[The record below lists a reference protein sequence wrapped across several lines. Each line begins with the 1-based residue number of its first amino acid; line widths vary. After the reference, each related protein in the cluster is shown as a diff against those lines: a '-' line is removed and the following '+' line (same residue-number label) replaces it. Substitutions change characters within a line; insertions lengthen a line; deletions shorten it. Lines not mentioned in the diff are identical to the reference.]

1 MIKSSLTQDPERL
14 QKLSDLADAITQQ
27 LKSKQKSEVVV
38 ICTHNSRRSH
48 IGQVML
54 RKAAV
59 ESGLKGIETHS
70 GGTEVTAMNERV
82 AKAFE
87 GLGFDVDKKGNSD
100 NPLYTIAWDE
110 SDEDRI
116 EGLHSKVYDDP
127 ENPQSD
133 FIALI
138 VCSSA
143 DTYCPFVKG
152 AAHRIYLPYEDPKNF
167 DDTDQEATAYLNK
180 ITEIG
185 AEMRYVVEKTQ
196 SSSH

>member
-1 MIKSSLTQDPERL
+1 MENTILTQDPERL
-14 QKLSDLADAITQQ
+14 QKLTYLAEAITQQ

-59 ESGLKGIETHS
+59 EFGLNGIVTYS
-70 GGTEVTAMNERV
+70 GGTEATAMNERV

-87 GLGFDVDKKGNSD
+87 EHGFDVYKKDNGD
-100 NPLYTIAWDE
+100 NPLYTLAWGE
-110 SDEDRI
+110 SDDDRL
-116 EGLHSKVYDDP
+116 EGIHSKVYDDI

-143 DTYCPFVKG
+143 DSNCPFVKG
-152 AAHRIYLPYEDPKNF
+152 AAHRIYLPYEDPKNH

-180 ITEIG
+180 IIEIG
-185 AEMRYVVEKTQ
+185 AEMRYVVEKVNEKI
-196 SSSH
+196 